1 MKKRRKPVKR
11 RITRNSSELERFFD
25 MYRTVNLPAHLA
37 HAGLHEIFRLVFPRV
52 DTNPGGTSVNGGQEL
67 EAY

>member
-11 RITRNSSELERFFD
+11 RITRSMSELERFFD
-25 MYRTVNLPAHLA
+25 MYRTVNLPAHLP
-37 HAGLHEIFRLVFPRV
+37 HAGLHEIFRLVL
-52 DTNPGGTSVNGGQEL
+52 DTNQGGTSVNGGQAL